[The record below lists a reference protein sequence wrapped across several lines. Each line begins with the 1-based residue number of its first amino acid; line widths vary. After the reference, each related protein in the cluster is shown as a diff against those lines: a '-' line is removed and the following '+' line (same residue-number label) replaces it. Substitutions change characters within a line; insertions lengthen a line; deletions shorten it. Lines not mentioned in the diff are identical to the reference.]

1 MSQTFTSVDDSV
13 LCAAIGKARRRL
25 VFVAPG
31 IRLPVAKAL
40 SEAMECLPKSSIHLV
55 LDVDAEV
62 CRLGYGDSDLK
73 GMEYL
78 QAAAASHGL
87 TVNHHPGIRIGLL
100 IADESTLIYSPIPEL
115 IEAESRQPEKPN
127 AILLQ
132 DGLPSQLA
140 NACGVG
146 QEGFATVEVGN
157 EPISRAKVE
166 AVRLDLQD
174 SPPKEFNVAR
184 IERVF
189 SSKLQYVE
197 LEIKDYKLTSRSL
210 LLRPE
215 LFGVRDAELARR
227 LTNRY
232 HLFSETDALRV
243 KIPLIGEDGKVL
255 VGQEGQRMEEFG
267 PLSIDR
273 ERSRIKKRFVIEA
286 GHYGSLILRRDVEA
300 FGKEIGVLQAKIEEY
315 QKAVQKQIESRVI
328 QIVKELLTGLQE
340 RLKAMPPDTWQ
351 SRILGKQPTDEDIQ
365 RLFQEDIQDEV
376 RRVRTDFEPRVFVAF
391 KDVTYSTFKDPQF
404 RCILEKRFGEENI
417 ARIFRE
423 YDAAPET
430 SPRP

>member
-1 MSQTFTSVDDSV
+1 
-13 LCAAIGKARRRL
+13 
-25 VFVAPG
+25 
-31 IRLPVAKAL
+31 
-40 SEAMECLPKSSIHLV
+40 
-55 LDVDAEV
+55 
-62 CRLGYGDSDLK
+62 
-73 GMEYL
+73 
-78 QAAAASHGL
+78 
-87 TVNHHPGIRIGLL
+87 
-100 IADESTLIYSPIPEL
+100 
-115 IEAESRQPEKPN
+115 
-127 AILLQ
+127 
-132 DGLPSQLA
+132 
-140 NACGVG
+140 
-146 QEGFATVEVGN
+146 
-157 EPISRAKVE
+157 
-166 AVRLDLQD
+166 
-174 SPPKEFNVAR
+174 
-184 IERVF
+184 
-189 SSKLQYVE
+189 VE